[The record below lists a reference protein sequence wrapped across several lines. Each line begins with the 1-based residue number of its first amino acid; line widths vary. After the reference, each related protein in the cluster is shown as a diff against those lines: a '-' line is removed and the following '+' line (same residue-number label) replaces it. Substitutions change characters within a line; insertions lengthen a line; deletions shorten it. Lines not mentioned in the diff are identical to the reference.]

1 MASFYER
8 PNSPFYWIKAK
19 GPLGEVVRFSSGIR
33 VDSAGSKRKVQ
44 QRVAV
49 EREKEERFEQDGS
62 TAVFRSWVPGWITHH
77 YANQKSRA
85 RAVNA
90 WAWLSLYLGEC
101 GVIHPEEVTYQLC
114 QDYMAWR
121 SDPDLCEEE
130 ERRCGNWNTA
140 LLEVRF
146 LGSIMQEALA
156 RGLVGAN
163 PCARLRLG
171 RRNVKE
177 KREITAAEQQGIEA
191 KLAGEGVPDWMRDSW
206 MVGIKQGCRISA
218 TAVLMTQVHETAD
231 PPAITFKEKGNKVH
245 TAPLHADLLPL
256 VRRKRAAGDKMLV
269 DLPKNAAKL
278 WWSWFRENGFDD
290 ISFHCLRVTVIT
302 RLARANVSEAKA
314 MQYVGHCNALVHAIY
329 RKLKAADVSELG
341 KFL

>member
-1 MASFYER
+1 MASYFER
-8 PNSPFYWIKAK
+8 PKSPFFWIKAK
-19 GPLGEVVRFSSGIR
+19 GPLGEVVRFSTGIR
-33 VDSAGSKRKVQ
+33 VDSPGSIRKIQ
-44 QRVAV
+44 QRVAA
-49 EREKEERFEQDGS
+49 EREKEQRFEQDG
-62 TAVFRSWVPGWITHH
+62 TAAVFRSWVPGWITHH

-90 WAWLSLYLGEC
+90 WAWISTYLGEC

-121 SDPDLCEEE
+121 SDPELCEQDG
-130 ERRCGNWNTA
+130 RRCGNWNTA
-140 LLEVRF
+140 LLELRF

-156 RGLVGAN
+156 RGLVGSN

-171 RRNVKE
+171 RRDVKE
-177 KREITAAEQQGIEA
+177 KREITAEEQQRIEA
-191 KLAGEGVPDWMRDSW
+191 ALAGDGVDDWMRDSW

-218 TAVLMTQVHETAD
+218 TAVPMASVDESRMT
-231 PPAITFKEKGNKVH
+231 ITFREKGGKIH

-256 VRRKRAAGDKMLV
+256 VRRKREAGAAMLV
-269 DLPKNAAKL
+269 DLPKHAAKL
-278 WWSWFRENGFDD
+278 WWQWFRDHGFDD

-341 KFL
+341 RHL